1 MPDQS
6 DNIETIE
13 LWCLLQDIDAAYIF
27 DDGMDFETG
36 LSSLLEVP
44 NLDFSN
50 SFDYQPTVT
59 GNSAPTDN
67 TSNMNGNFPFL
78 ASYMYIP
85 ACVHSPPGFH
95 LSPLTKLSSPISQ
108 AFIWFSQ
115 CQLR

>member
-1 MPDQS
+1 MFQCVLNEEPAMDPAECQISS

-13 LWCLLQDIDAAYIF
+13 FWCLPQDIDAAYIF

-67 TSNMNGNFPFL
+67 TSNMNGNFPFFGIIYVYTCMCPF
-78 ASYMYIP
+78 STGM
-85 ACVHSPPGFH
+85 S
-95 LSPLTKLSSPISQ
+95 SLTTH
-108 AFIWFSQ
+108 
-115 CQLR
+115 